1 MSVVSRSTLKGYFNT
16 GDRPTES
23 NFADLIDSTLNLNDS
38 NTNITASNM
47 DVEGTTNL
55 DVVDVDGTFTIANNT
70 SIQGENS
77 SGFGRNIANISSGNN
92 LIIGQSNM
100 PTQIVATDITLDA
113 TDIDLTG
120 NVTASS
126 LTLNK
131 NIVSAANTDAAFYTI
146 NGPRGEIRSQLQEA
160 LAADTGFTIELRNTS
175 IAANS
180 LIIANL
186 IGGEGGLITG
196 SVVTANVVAAN
207 TASLNFFNTGAAVVN
222 DAKFTASFAVL

>member
-38 NTNITASNM
+38 NT
-47 DVEGTTNL
+47 G
-55 DVVDVDGTFTIANNT
+55 
-70 SIQGENS
+70 
-77 SGFGRNIANISSGNN
+77 
-92 LIIGQSNM
+92 
-100 PTQIVATDITLDA
+100 
-113 TDIDLTG
+113 DIDLTG

-131 NIVSAANTDAAFYTI
+131 NIVSAANTDAAFYII
-146 NGPRGEIRSQLQEA
+146 NGSRGEIRSQLQGA
-160 LAADTGFTIELRNTS
+160 LAAETGFTIELRNTS

-196 SVVTANVVAAN
+196 SVVTVNVVAAN

>member
-38 NTNITASNM
+38 NT
-47 DVEGTTNL
+47 G
-55 DVVDVDGTFTIANNT
+55 
-70 SIQGENS
+70 
-77 SGFGRNIANISSGNN
+77 
-92 LIIGQSNM
+92 
-100 PTQIVATDITLDA
+100 
-113 TDIDLTG
+113 DIDLTG

-146 NGPRGEIRSQLQEA
+146 NGSRGEIRSQLQEA

>member
-38 NTNITASNM
+38 NT
-47 DVEGTTNL
+47 G
-55 DVVDVDGTFTIANNT
+55 
-70 SIQGENS
+70 
-77 SGFGRNIANISSGNN
+77 
-92 LIIGQSNM
+92 
-100 PTQIVATDITLDA
+100 
-113 TDIDLTG
+113 DIDLTG

-131 NIVSAANTDAAFYTI
+131 NIVSAANTDAAFYII
-146 NGPRGEIRSQLQEA
+146 NGSRGEIRSQLQGA

-196 SVVTANVVAAN
+196 SVVTVNVVAAN

>member
-16 GDRPTES
+16 GDRPTEN
-23 NFADLIDSTLNLNDS
+23 NFADLIDSSINLTDGG
-38 NTNITASNM
+38 T
-47 DVEGTTNL
+47 VEGTFKIGN
-55 DVVDVDGTFTIANNT
+55 
-70 SIQGENS
+70 IQ
-77 SGFGRNIANISSGNN
+77 
-92 LIIGQSNM
+92 
-100 PTQIVATDITLDA
+100 
-113 TDIDLTG
+113 
-120 NVTASS
+120 
-126 LTLNK
+126 
-131 NIVSAANTDAAFYTI
+131 SAANTDADHYII
-146 NGPRGEIRSQLQEA
+146 NGSRGEIRSQLQGA